1 MIQYIIAAGIG
12 AFLGSQSKKSKKSY
26 AHGGYVM
33 DDYTLTLKPDS
44 TIINEVYKG
53 KYDDDTLDMSESFN
67 RTWSIK
73 QEQYDKLK
81 SNKPITIEGGN
92 VSWEWRFTVTRD
104 MVEKVEKR
112 TITKKEVKFAK
123 GGKVELHKHPQ
134 GHWMLINPLSFQVGE
149 DFVNEQDAK
158 DYAWNNGIELTNSS
172 YAHGGEVD
180 DLEYSEIYDVL
191 KDKIDD
197 AVEDISSTY
206 DQANDSNGEEVESKS
221 RDGFIP
227 YTNGGYSSKWFEYI
241 NMLSGSGASLPTSVL
256 DKEMQRQVD
265 YSYELAKDRFVEE
278 NEELV
283 KEIGEDK
290 VNYHDLYE
298 LGYGDEAESLS
309 EMESDM
315 GDDSILMQVEAMYY
329 APHNDRGIDGKNT
342 IRLSGSV
349 NLEAPYHRRGNLD
362 DYIETEFT
370 FNSVEELE
378 TKMDSNLKKVIGWFE
393 GDNYSESKREL
404 KIRRMAKGG
413 KTVKRYIVYKGDDY
427 DGEVVGSSDT
437 FRGAR
442 MIRTRLE
449 KKGVFK
455 DVDTYGISDTEN
467 YTYIRKDNKFAKG
480 GKTDEYVAI
489 TLKPKKSAYRGG
501 KGEVYKS
508 MQNFYDTINTT
519 DNKDKYEFIHSIFI
533 SDSRKSDPK
542 DISEIK
548 VYMIGEKSG
557 FDDVEKRGLYDL
569 FDLVKT
575 KEEVKDYAKGG
586 KTRKKVKK

>member
-1 MIQYIIAAGIG
+1 
-12 AFLGSQSKKSKKSY
+12 
-26 AHGGYVM
+26 
-33 DDYTLTLKPDS
+33 
-44 TIINEVYKG
+44 
-53 KYDDDTLDMSESFN
+53 
-67 RTWSIK
+67 
-73 QEQYDKLK
+73 
-81 SNKPITIEGGN
+81 
-92 VSWEWRFTVTRD
+92 
-104 MVEKVEKR
+104 
-112 TITKKEVKFAK
+112 
-123 GGKVELHKHPQ
+123 
-134 GHWMLINPLSFQVGE
+134 
-149 DFVNEQDAK
+149 
-158 DYAWNNGIELTNSS
+158 
-172 YAHGGEVD
+172 
-180 DLEYSEIYDVL
+180 
-191 KDKIDD
+191 
-197 AVEDISSTY
+197 
-206 DQANDSNGEEVESKS
+206 
-221 RDGFIP
+221 
-227 YTNGGYSSKWFEYI
+227 
-241 NMLSGSGASLPTSVL
+241 
-256 DKEMQRQVD
+256 
-265 YSYELAKDRFVEE
+265 
-278 NEELV
+278 
-283 KEIGEDK
+283 
-290 VNYHDLYE
+290 
-298 LGYGDEAESLS
+298 
-309 EMESDM
+309 
-315 GDDSILMQVEAMYY
+315 
-329 APHNDRGIDGKNT
+329 
-342 IRLSGSV
+342 
-349 NLEAPYHRRGNLD
+349 
-362 DYIETEFT
+362 
-370 FNSVEELE
+370 
-378 TKMDSNLKKVIGWFE
+378 MDSNLKKVIGWFE

-557 FDDVEKRGLYDL
+557 FDDVEKRGLYDF

-586 KTRKKVKK
+586 SIKRFDTMVYWEDEDGQSGEKEYRGVIADSEEKAERHVRAMLEEDFDEMEVYEPYITHVSIEER

>member
-12 AFLGSQSKKSKKSY
+12 AFLGSQSKKSKKAY

-149 DFVNEQDAK
+149 DFLNEQDAK

-206 DQANDSNGEEVESKS
+206 EQAYDSQGEEVEHES
-221 RDGFIP
+221 RSGFIP

-315 GDDSILMQVEAMYY
+315 GDDSILMEVEAMYY
-329 APHNDRGIDGKNT
+329 APHNERGIDGKNT

-362 DYIETEFT
+362 DYIESEFT

-413 KTVKRYIVYKGDDY
+413 KT
-427 DGEVVGSSDT
+427 
-437 FRGAR
+437 
-442 MIRTRLE
+442 
-449 KKGVFK
+449 
-455 DVDTYGISDTEN
+455 
-467 YTYIRKDNKFAKG
+467 
-480 GKTDEYVAI
+480 DEYVAI

-501 KGEVYKS
+501 KGEIYKN
-508 MQNFYDTINTT
+508 MQLFYDTINST
-519 DNKDKYEFIHSIFI
+519 DNKDKYEFIHSLFI

-557 FDDVEKRGLYDL
+557 FDDVEKRGLYDF

-586 KTRKKVKK
+586 SIKRFDTMVYWEDEDGQSGEKEYRGVIADSEEKAERHVRAMLEEDFDEMEVYEPYITHVSIEER

>member
-1 MIQYIIAAGIG
+1 
-12 AFLGSQSKKSKKSY
+12 
-26 AHGGYVM
+26 
-33 DDYTLTLKPDS
+33 
-44 TIINEVYKG
+44 
-53 KYDDDTLDMSESFN
+53 
-67 RTWSIK
+67 
-73 QEQYDKLK
+73 
-81 SNKPITIEGGN
+81 
-92 VSWEWRFTVTRD
+92 
-104 MVEKVEKR
+104 
-112 TITKKEVKFAK
+112 
-123 GGKVELHKHPQ
+123 
-134 GHWMLINPLSFQVGE
+134 
-149 DFVNEQDAK
+149 
-158 DYAWNNGIELTNSS
+158 
-172 YAHGGEVD
+172 
-180 DLEYSEIYDVL
+180 
-191 KDKIDD
+191 
-197 AVEDISSTY
+197 
-206 DQANDSNGEEVESKS
+206 
-221 RDGFIP
+221 
-227 YTNGGYSSKWFEYI
+227 
-241 NMLSGSGASLPTSVL
+241 
-256 DKEMQRQVD
+256 
-265 YSYELAKDRFVEE
+265 
-278 NEELV
+278 
-283 KEIGEDK
+283 
-290 VNYHDLYE
+290 
-298 LGYGDEAESLS
+298 
-309 EMESDM
+309 
-315 GDDSILMQVEAMYY
+315 
-329 APHNDRGIDGKNT
+329 
-342 IRLSGSV
+342 
-349 NLEAPYHRRGNLD
+349 
-362 DYIETEFT
+362 
-370 FNSVEELE
+370 
-378 TKMDSNLKKVIGWFE
+378 
-393 GDNYSESKREL
+393 
-404 KIRRMAKGG
+404 MAKGG

>member
-26 AHGGYVM
+26 AHGG
-33 DDYTLTLKPDS
+33 
-44 TIINEVYKG
+44 
-53 KYDDDTLDMSESFN
+53 
-67 RTWSIK
+67 
-73 QEQYDKLK
+73 
-81 SNKPITIEGGN
+81 
-92 VSWEWRFTVTRD
+92 
-104 MVEKVEKR
+104 
-112 TITKKEVKFAK
+112 
-123 GGKVELHKHPQ
+123 
-134 GHWMLINPLSFQVGE
+134 
-149 DFVNEQDAK
+149 
-158 DYAWNNGIELTNSS
+158 
-172 YAHGGEVD
+172 EVD
-180 DLEYSEIYDVL
+180 DLEYSEIFDVL

-241 NMLSGSGASLPTSVL
+241 NTLSASGASLPTSVL

-265 YSYELAKDRFVEE
+265 YVYELAMDRFVEE

-315 GDDSILMQVEAMYY
+315 GDDSILMEVEAMYY
-329 APHNDRGIDGKNT
+329 APHNERGIDGKNT

-413 KTVKRYIVYKGDDY
+413 IAYVNDDFPELVDSQTYVIDGTYGSNQTPTEVYVMELEGGGKWYAARDSVNVNYTNDSFYDGVDIETISDIDTITASKPIEYSDDLEDLIVRHYGEMLEERGDDY
-427 DGEVVGSSDT
+427 
-437 FRGAR
+437 
-442 MIRTRLE
+442 
-449 KKGVFK
+449 
-455 DVDTYGISDTEN
+455 Y
-467 YTYIRKDNKFAKG
+467 AKG
-480 GKTDEYVAI
+480 GEVI
-489 TLKPKKSAYRGG
+489 
-501 KGEVYKS
+501 KGEFKNSHISVYIPE
-508 MQNFYDTINTT
+508 QDEFYSVEEIRIEDG
-519 DNKDKYEFIHSIFI
+519 
-533 SDSRKSDPK
+533 DSWGVAAVLDAGHPYLVLGEPK
-542 DISEIK
+542 VRYS
-548 VYMIGEKSG
+548 
-557 FDDVEKRGLYDL
+557 DL
-569 FDLVKT
+569 FAQGGST
-575 KEEVKDYAKGG
+575 YAKGG
-586 KTRKKVKK
+586 KTRKKRKK